1 MGTLS
6 AQRSRAA
13 RHPPTAHDTAALV
26 QFAIDQVLR
35 CEADFDGLPSVL
47 ERLAGSWDAEAALA
61 LALHP
66 GGAPA
71 VLAGYPDEVTSRTM
85 LPAAIVALV
94 QAHPAAVAAVRSGGS
109 MQAPL
114 AAGEWSDRPVS
125 ALVAWA
131 AAGAGEQRCAVVL
144 IGDPAS
150 WDAQTRATTRMLA
163 AVVAAQFRHA
173 GDLAFLQE
181 REAVTKALI
190 DASPDAVLVM
200 DAERRVAAFNPAA
213 EKLYGWQREDV
224 LGKDMASMLIPEHD
238 RARFL
243 AGTESFL
250 ARRDPGEFTGRMN
263 LPVLRSDGSEQMVEM
278 TPLPL
283 VVRGQVYFCGF
294 LRDLAESE
302 RAQAA
307 LEAQAEDFRL
317 LARRAPVGIAE
328 TSPDGRCS
336 FVNERWC
343 VLNGGTAADFVN
355 SGLAW
360 RAFGVLWLANAMCY
374 LFTTAFTLLIDPTTG
389 RRVWAEAFLFAGVVN
404 VTVMVAAVV
413 TAPMYALAV
422 KVLAA
427 AGFTLTQGW
436 VVGAVVFIYV
446 WQAASMGVA
455 RLALLA
461 EGRPGGW
468 LLSRLLLFTSGY
480 GPLMAAVTLASY
492 VSELKGTE
500 ARWEKTEKSGKVT
513 ASARPPRGSRPA
525 VGPAA
530 ARQSKL

>member
-263 LPVLRSDGSEQMVEM
+263 LPVLRADGSEQMVEM

-343 VLNGGTAADFVN
+343 VLNGGTAADFLGKPWLSVVHQEDL
-355 SGLAW
+355 GRIRHEWA
-360 RAFGVLWLANAMCY
+360 RA
-374 LFTTAFTLLIDPTTG
+374 TAGGTELETDCRLRDGARAVTWA
-389 RRVWAEAFLFAGVVN
+389 RVG
-404 VTVMVAAVV
+404 VAALPHGANG
-413 TAPMYALAV
+413 AP
-422 KVLAA
+422 
-427 AGFTLTQGW
+427 GSWSPHRRDRPQGGGTRHE
-436 VVGAVVFIYV
+436 V
-446 WQAASMGVA
+446 
-455 RLALLA
+455 RLAIEEETSRGLVD
-461 EGRPGGW
+461 RPGD
-468 LLSRLLLFTSGY
+468 
-480 GPLMAAVTLASY
+480 
-492 VSELKGTE
+492 
-500 ARWEKTEKSGKVT
+500 
-513 ASARPPRGSRPA
+513 
-525 VGPAA
+525 
-530 ARQSKL
+530 

>member
-1 MGTLS
+1 
-6 AQRSRAA
+6 
-13 RHPPTAHDTAALV
+13 
-26 QFAIDQVLR
+26 
-35 CEADFDGLPSVL
+35 
-47 ERLAGSWDAEAALA
+47 
-61 LALHP
+61 
-66 GGAPA
+66 
-71 VLAGYPDEVTSRTM
+71 
-85 LPAAIVALV
+85 
-94 QAHPAAVAAVRSGGS
+94 
-109 MQAPL
+109 
-114 AAGEWSDRPVS
+114 
-125 ALVAWA
+125 
-131 AAGAGEQRCAVVL
+131 
-144 IGDPAS
+144 
-150 WDAQTRATTRMLA
+150 MLA
-163 AVVAAQFRHA
+163 AVVAAQFRHTP
-173 GDLAFLQE
+173 GNLAFLQE

-404 VTVMVAAVV
+404 VTVMVAAVRDRADV
-413 TAPMYALAV
+413 RARGQGAGGGGFHADAGVGGWRRRVHLRLAGS
-422 KVLAA
+422 LH
-427 AGFTLTQGW
+427 GRCPP
-436 VVGAVVFIYV
+436 
-446 WQAASMGVA
+446 GVA
-455 RLALLA
+455 RGGTAGGLAA
-461 EGRPGGW
+461 R
-468 LLSRLLLFTSGY
+468 RLLLFTSGY